1 MQSAYPSLPQ
11 EHTGKR
17 AVPPALAVR
26 GDMAVLP
33 AASGWTVEALLAG
46 SGLTLARAGSSQPGT
61 TEHDRI
67 GGSAVRDDEPI
78 VREITTAVYVIPT
91 DAPEAD
97 GTLAWDK
104 TTMVLASARAG
115 TARGIG
121 WTYAAAAAQSVIA
134 DVLADVVI
142 GRSALDVP
150 GAAEAMARAVR
161 NIGRPGIAAT
171 AISAVDIALW
181 DLKAR
186 LLGSTV
192 AQLLGQA
199 RDGVPVYGS
208 GGFTSYDD
216 GQTREQLAG
225 WVNKD
230 RIPRVKIKIGESWGT
245 NEHRDLERV
254 ALAREVIGP
263 DADLYVDANGGYT
276 AGQAVR
282 VADRLTEYGVTW
294 FEEPVSSQDLAGLA
308 AVRRQVRPDVAAG
321 EYSWSLADSARLI
334 AAGAVDCLQLDVT
347 RCGGITE
354 FLRGSALAAA
364 HNLQVSGHCAPNLH
378 ARVGVAVPNL
388 RHVEYF
394 HDHQRIERM
403 FFDGALDPAGGVL
416 TPDPDQPGLGLILRE
431 SDVERYRRD

>member
-1 MQSAYPSLPQ
+1 MPDN
-11 EHTGKR
+11 TGPDNTGR
-17 AVPPALAVR
+17 DAGPA
-26 GDMAVLP
+26 
-33 AASGWTVEALLAG
+33 
-46 SGLTLARAGSSQPGT
+46 
-61 TEHDRI
+61 
-67 GGSAVRDDEPI
+67 
-78 VREITTAVYVIPT
+78 VREITAAVYVIPT

-97 GTLAWDK
+97 GTLTWDA
-104 TTMVLASARAG
+104 TTMVLVRARAG
-115 TARGIG
+115 AEQGLG

-134 DVLADVVI
+134 DMLAGAVV

-161 NIGRPGIAAT
+161 NIGRPGVAAT

-186 LLGSTV
+186 LLGCPLPR
-192 AQLLGQA
+192 LLGQA
-199 RDGVPVYGS
+199 RDSVPVYGS
-208 GGFTSYDD
+208 GGFTSYNEQ
-216 GQTREQLAG
+216 QTREQLTG
-225 WVNKD
+225 WVAKD
-230 RIPRVKIKIGESWGT
+230 RIPRVKIKIGESWGAHP
-245 NEHRDLERV
+245 HRDLERV

-263 DADLYVDANGGYT
+263 DTELYVDANGGYT

-282 VADRLTEYGVTW
+282 VAGQMEDYGVTW

-394 HDHQRIERM
+394 HDHQRIEGM
-403 FFDGALDPAGGVL
+403 LFDGALDPSGGAL
-416 TPDPDQPGLGLILRE
+416 TPDPGRPGLGLTLRE
-431 SDVERYRRD
+431 ADAERYRRGPGPA

>member
-1 MQSAYPSLPQ
+1 VQV
-11 EHTGKR
+11 
-17 AVPPALAVR
+17 AVSEL
-26 GDMAVLP
+26 
-33 AASGWTVEALLAG
+33 
-46 SGLTLARAGSSQPGT
+46 T
-61 TEHDRI
+61 TEHDAK
-67 GGSAVRDDEPI
+67 GFSVRDDGLV
-78 VREITTAVYVIPT
+78 VREITSTAYVIPT

-104 TTMVLASARAG
+104 TIMVLASARAG

-121 WTYAAAAAQSVIA
+121 WTYAAAAAGDVIA
-134 DVLADVVI
+134 DVLAGAVV
-142 GRSALDVP
+142 GRSAMDVP

-186 LLGSTV
+186 LLGVSVTR
-192 AQLLGQA
+192 LLGQA
-199 RDGVPVYGS
+199 CDHVPVYGS
-208 GGFTSYDD
+208 GGFTSYDEH
-216 GQTREQLAG
+216 QTREQLAD
-225 WVNKD
+225 WVEKD

-245 NEHRDLERV
+245 SERRDLERV
-254 ALAREVIGP
+254 ALARDVIGP
-263 DADLYVDANGGYT
+263 DAELYVDANGGYT

-282 VADRLTEYGVTW
+282 VGHRVAQYGVSW

-308 AVRRQVRPDVAAG
+308 AVRREVLPDVAAG

-334 AAGAVDCLQLDVT
+334 DAGAVDCLQLDVT

-394 HDHQRIERM
+394 HDHQRIEQM
-403 FFDGALDPAGGVL
+403 LFDGALDPDGGIM
-416 TPDPDQPGLGLILRE
+416 TPDPDQPGLGLTLRE
-431 SDVERYRRD
+431 ADAEPYRRH

>member
-1 MQSAYPSLPQ
+1 M
-11 EHTGKR
+11 
-17 AVPPALAVR
+17 
-26 GDMAVLP
+26 
-33 AASGWTVEALLAG
+33 
-46 SGLTLARAGSSQPGT
+46 
-61 TEHDRI
+61 
-67 GGSAVRDDEPI
+67 RDDGPT
-78 VREITTAVYVIPT
+78 VREVTTAVYVIPT

-97 GTLAWDK
+97 GTLAWDA
-104 TTMVLASARAG
+104 TTMVAARVSAG
-115 TARGIG
+115 GQQGIG
-121 WTYAAAAAQSVIA
+121 WTYAAAAAQGVIS
-134 DVLADVVI
+134 DMLAGVVT

-150 GAAEAMARAVR
+150 GANEAMTRAVR
-161 NIGRPGIAAT
+161 NVGRPGIAAT

-181 DLKAR
+181 DLKSR
-186 LLGSTV
+186 LLGCPLTG
-192 AQLLGQA
+192 LLGQA
-199 RDGVPVYGS
+199 HDSVPVYGS

-216 GQTREQLAG
+216 DQTREQLTG
-225 WVNKD
+225 WVQKD
-230 RIPRVKIKIGESWGT
+230 RIPRVKIKIGEGWGT
-245 NEHRDLERV
+245 REHRDLERI

-276 AGQAVR
+276 TGQAVR
-282 VADRLTEYGVTW
+282 VAERMAEFGVSW

-308 AVRRQVRPDVAAG
+308 AVRRQVLPDVAAG

-403 FFDGALDPAGGVL
+403 LFDGALDPDGGTL
-416 TPDPDQPGLGLILRE
+416 SPDPGRPGLGLTLRE
-431 SDVERYRRD
+431 PDADQYRRG